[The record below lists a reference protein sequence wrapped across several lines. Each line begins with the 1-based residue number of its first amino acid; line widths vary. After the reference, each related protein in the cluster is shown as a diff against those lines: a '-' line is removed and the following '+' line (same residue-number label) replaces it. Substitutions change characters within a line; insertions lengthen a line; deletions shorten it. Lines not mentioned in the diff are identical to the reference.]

1 MPSQAAHAMAGLN
14 RKEPNKPEDYKA
26 CDALKSC
33 I

>member
-1 MPSQAAHAMAGLN
+1 MPSKTLLAMAGLD
-14 RKEPNKPEDYKA
+14 RKVPNKPEDYKA